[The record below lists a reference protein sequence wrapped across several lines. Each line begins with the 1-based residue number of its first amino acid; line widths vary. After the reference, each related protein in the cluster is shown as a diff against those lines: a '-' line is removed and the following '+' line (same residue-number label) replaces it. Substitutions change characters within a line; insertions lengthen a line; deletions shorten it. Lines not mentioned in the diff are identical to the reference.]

1 MLSYRH
7 RMIPEMPAATLYD
20 GTKIKRR
27 KPERIAVPRFVDE
40 DDAPPPLLRR
50 GGWHELFLCLLLLPV
65 FLGLA
70 GFANEQG
77 PQSTLLNLP
86 FVDLTNPAYNI
97 AGNGT
102 TDDYTNLQAV
112 FTNNGAA
119 TYYGGY
125 SKRYLSSKPILYVP
139 GTWVRGAGVNRR
151 QTISGTTFLVASGA
165 SAADWAGQGYFTS
178 AGFANNTKLTGLGE
192 ICGFVDF
199 LIDMNAQ
206 TYGNGILTAGI
217 AQPFFINLRF
227 ENYKGTQ
234 GMPTRGAGVAKNFGQ
249 GFSICLTIY
258 TIGIGGAS
266 AGDAST
272 ANNPND
278 PTFLNVRNTAHS
290 LGSNGCPMIW
300 TDDGARNDA
309 GNSTITDGILYIVQ
323 PEGAGVASSISNQA
337 AVAQGVVDIQHAG
350 GWHLDFLHLN
360 GSGGQG
366 LVMRNCMATHVTNGW
381 LDGWGT
387 AATNGSTYD
396 CIQATSTTGGG
407 ASNTSLTIWGNTVRF
422 RDEQTNG
429 GGTVTYN
436 WLNYNASGANSSLV
450 VTGNNGFV
458 QSNLATGTLFLFKFA
473 LGGGVI
479 NALID
484 SNQFLSE
491 VAGTVLEDA
500 RIFDTS
506 IPNASITVKGNN
518 NSWNFSA
525 TPTPTAGNWPAG
537 YRRFNSAPAVGSTD
551 YSVCTAGGA
560 PGTWASQIL
569 GASTGKQTVVIF
581 GDSITAQDVNGS
593 DGVSGYG
600 SSTARGY
607 WAQAQ
612 LQLQQRFVLLNNAG
626 VGGNTTAQ
634 MLARI
639 QADVLAY
646 TPGYCIVEGGGNDVT
661 NAVTAATTI
670 ANLTSIYTALRAVGI
685 TVVATTILPTTS
697 ANTADEKLVLYTINN
712 WIRGYVS
719 TQAGMILCDWYAY
732 VADPST
738 GDPATNMTFDGITHP
753 SQQGAYLLGSKLAAE
768 LAPLTYIA
776 DPLPFANVEV
786 GSVTLP
792 NPRMVGAAP
801 GTNVTVAANSG
812 APTLTNSKV
821 ARTDGVQGE
830 WAQTVAT
837 GGTDYFRYQQQAT
850 VNVAAATTATGV
862 NAINS
867 ATVNCGSTTGFATAG
882 ATLPGAF
889 MLGGVLVT
897 FTGTTATSFT
907 GCGSHPATTG
917 GEAITSPLSVNDR
930 VYAVAEVEIDP
941 GATMVAKNGEVP
953 VFLEIINQDGTGVI
967 YCMFTAS
974 GEGTYAGGIPTGR
987 LALRTP
993 NFKITGA
1000 GSSRL
1005 FVRVG
1010 FYLNGTIR
1018 LGRTQIYKATATSI
1032 YG

>member
-1 MLSYRH
+1 MSSREARRAEERRLRYFARRFKPTRPIRRFGERFFGAARLGVQQGLPQQPALPPEGKVLSYRH
-7 RMIPEMPAATLYD
+7 RLIPEMPAATLHD

-70 GFANEQG
+70 GFANQQG

-102 TDDYTNLQAV
+102 TDDYAALQAV
-112 FTNNGAA
+112 FTANGAA

-151 QTISGTTFLVASGA
+151 QTVSGTTFLVASGA

-217 AQPFFINLRF
+217 AQPFFVNLRF

-249 GFSICLTIY
+249 GFSICLTTY

-366 LVMRNCMATHVTNGW
+366 LVMRNCMATHITNGW

-387 AATNGSTYD
+387 AATNGSTFD
-396 CIQATSTTGGG
+396 QIQATSTTGGA
-407 ASNTSLTIWGNTVRF
+407 ASNTSLTIWGNTMRM

-436 WLNYNASGANSSLV
+436 WLNYNASGANASLV

-473 LGGGVI
+473 LGGGLI

-491 VAGTVLEDA
+491 TGSPIEDT
-500 RIFDTS
+500 RVFDTS
-506 IPNASITVKGNN
+506 VPNASIIIRGLS
-518 NSWNFSA
+518 NSWNFGTA
-525 TPTPTAGNWPAG
+525 APTTGNWPVG
-537 YRRFNSAPAVGSTD
+537 YTRTDTTPAFNTPIR
-551 YSVCTAGGA
+551 YHCSVGGA
-560 PGTWASQIL
+560 PGTWLEDTLIQLRRGAYSAQPGAVTSFTIAHGL
-569 GASTGKQTVVIF
+569 GTTPTSWWV
-581 GDSITAQDVNGS
+581 TAQDTDAQTAPDMYVTA
-593 DGVSGYG
+593 DG
-600 SSTARGY
+600 TN
-607 WAQAQ
+607 
-612 LQLQQRFVLLNNAG
+612 LTLNF
-626 VGGNTTAQ
+626 
-634 MLARI
+634 LA
-639 QADVLAY
+639 AL
-646 TPGYCIVEGGGNDVT
+646 N
-661 NAVTAATTI
+661 AATT
-670 ANLTSIYTALRAVGI
+670 
-685 TVVATTILPTTS
+685 
-697 ANTADEKLVLYTINN
+697 
-712 WIRGYVS
+712 
-719 TQAGMILCDWYAY
+719 
-732 VADPST
+732 
-738 GDPATNMTFDGITHP
+738 
-753 SQQGAYLLGSKLAAE
+753 
-768 LAPLTYIA
+768 
-776 DPLPFANVEV
+776 
-786 GSVTLP
+786 
-792 NPRMVGAAP
+792 
-801 GTNVTVAANSG
+801 
-812 APTLTNSKV
+812 
-821 ARTDGVQGE
+821 
-830 WAQTVAT
+830 
-837 GGTDYFRYQQQAT
+837 YQW
-850 VNVAAATTATGV
+850 VWG
-862 NAINS
+862 
-867 ATVNCGSTTGFATAG
+867 
-882 ATLPGAF
+882 
-889 MLGGVLVT
+889 
-897 FTGTTATSFT
+897 
-907 GCGSHPATTG
+907 
-917 GEAITSPLSVNDR
+917 
-930 VYAVAEVEIDP
+930 AVA
-941 GATMVAKNGEVP
+941 
-953 VFLEIINQDGTGVI
+953 
-967 YCMFTAS
+967 
-974 GEGTYAGGIPTGR
+974 
-987 LALRTP
+987 
-993 NFKITGA
+993 
-1000 GSSRL
+1000 
-1005 FVRVG
+1005 
-1010 FYLNGTIR
+1010 
-1018 LGRTQIYKATATSI
+1018 
-1032 YG
+1032 